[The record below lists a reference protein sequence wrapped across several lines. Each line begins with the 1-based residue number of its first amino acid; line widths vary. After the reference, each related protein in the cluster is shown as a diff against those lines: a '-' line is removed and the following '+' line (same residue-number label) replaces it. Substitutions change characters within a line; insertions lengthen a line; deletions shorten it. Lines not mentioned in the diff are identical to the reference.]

1 MIFPRKTR
9 HLKPW
14 YKNELYAII
23 TLVWGMIKK
32 YRKIHNLTQ
41 EKLAE
46 LLDISPRQL
55 QRIESGQTETSL
67 KTLKK
72 LIKILDISDEDI
84 VEYIKK

>member
-1 MIFPRKTR
+1 
-9 HLKPW
+9 
-14 YKNELYAII
+14 
-23 TLVWGMIKK
+23 MIKK

-55 QRIESGQTETSL
+55 QKIESGHTETSL
-67 KTLKK
+67 KTLKI

-84 VEYIKK
+84 VNYKKK

>member
-1 MIFPRKTR
+1 
-9 HLKPW
+9 
-14 YKNELYAII
+14 
-23 TLVWGMIKK
+23 MIKK

-84 VEYIKK
+84 VNYKKK

>member
-1 MIFPRKTR
+1 
-9 HLKPW
+9 
-14 YKNELYAII
+14 
-23 TLVWGMIKK
+23 MIKK

-55 QRIESGQTETSL
+55 QKIESGHTETSL

-84 VEYIKK
+84 VNYKKNKLPVIDNLFFYILFHIINNSCSI

>member
-1 MIFPRKTR
+1 
-9 HLKPW
+9 
-14 YKNELYAII
+14 
-23 TLVWGMIKK
+23 MIKK

-84 VEYIKK
+84 VNL

>member
-1 MIFPRKTR
+1 MRNLGLFLHWKS
-9 HLKPW
+9 K
-14 YKNELYAII
+14 LYVII
-23 TLVWGMIKK
+23 SLVRGMIKK

-55 QRIESGQTETSL
+55 QKIESGHTETSL

-84 VEYIKK
+84 VNYKKK

>member
-1 MIFPRKTR
+1 
-9 HLKPW
+9 
-14 YKNELYAII
+14 
-23 TLVWGMIKK
+23 MIKK

-55 QRIESGQTETSL
+55 QRIESGQSETSL

-84 VEYIKK
+84 VNYIKK

>member
-1 MIFPRKTR
+1 
-9 HLKPW
+9 
-14 YKNELYAII
+14 
-23 TLVWGMIKK
+23 MIKK

-55 QRIESGQTETSL
+55 QKIESGHTETSL

-84 VEYIKK
+84 VNYKKINYQ